1 MKLTVLY
8 LMDSIVKNHSD
19 PYKKLFA
26 GNVVPTFAHVFKYSE
41 EKARAALFKLRGT
54 WNDIFSSVT
63 LIELDRAVNKL
74 DPAWPIAKPKVSPV
88 VSHPTNIHIN
98 PAVFG
103 RPSNVSHIFFHITSS
118 WWQLTLKIFFDVYKL

>member
-1 MKLTVLY
+1 
-8 LMDSIVKNHSD
+8 MDSIVKNHSD

-26 GNVVPTFAHVFKYSE
+26 GNVVPTFAHVFKYSQ

-54 WNDIFSSVT
+54 WNDIFSSAT

-103 RPSNVSHIFFHITSS
+103 RTSTNVSQFLFSFFVSFVAVIV
-118 WWQLTLKIFFDVYKL
+118 L